1 MRSGASQ
8 DPLID
13 AVSRDCTEP
22 RKERAPRS
30 CYSAS
35 EAVTARLTQSDCG
48 AEGHLSRTSAAGRTT
63 LIGRR
68 LPE

>member
-1 MRSGASQ
+1 MRLEPSL

-35 EAVTARLTQSDCG
+35 EAVTARLTPSDCG
-48 AEGHLSRTSAAGRTT
+48 AEGHLSRTSAARRLA
-63 LIGRR
+63 LILRR